1 MGCLLDQLPK
11 PAVIAHRG
19 ASAFAPENTLA
30 AFDLAITLQADAI
43 ELDAQLTADGHVV
56 VFHDLTL
63 QRTTNGAGKLHKKT
77 LKELKTL
84 DAGMAFDTS
93 YQGQRIPTLD
103 ETLASFGEK
112 TFFNIE
118 IKNLTHPFN
127 SLPEKVVQIVQ
138 NHNLKTRVLLSSFNR
153 FALIKIHRILPTLPT
168 GLLIKY
174 PQGKVWLS
182 GVLSPFIPHQSV
194 HVSVKMLTKDM
205 INAFHKSHRKVFA
218 YTVNDPETIK
228 KLKSW
233 DIDGIFTDDPRSAR
247 QAFGEKD

>member
-1 MGCLLDQLPK
+1 MGCLFDQLPK

-19 ASAFAPENTLA
+19 ASALAPENTLA

-43 ELDAQLTADGHVV
+43 ELDVQLTADGHVV

-63 QRTTNGAGKLHKKT
+63 QRTTNGVGNLHHKT
-77 LKELKTL
+77 LNELKSL
-84 DAGMAFDTS
+84 DAGVAFDTS

-118 IKNLTHPFN
+118 LKNLTHPFN
-127 SLPEKVVQIVQ
+127 SLPEKVTQIVQ
-138 NHNLKTRVLLSSFNR
+138 DHNLESQVLLSSFNW
-153 FALIKIHRILPTLPT
+153 FALIKAHHILPTLPT

-182 GVLSPFIPHQSV
+182 GVFSALIPHQSV
-194 HVSVKMLTKDM
+194 HISFKLLTKDM
-205 INAFHKSHRKVFA
+205 INAFHRSHRRVFA
-218 YTVNDPETIK
+218 YTINDPETIK
-228 KLKSW
+228 KVAAW
-233 DIDGIFTDDPRSAR
+233 DIDGIFTDDPHLAR
-247 QAFGEKD
+247 QAIGRKD